1 MRASDPKLKLA
12 SIRAA
17 LMEQQHA
24 AAELARQHQERTRK
38 DEISRQIFFQAIR
51 GVTPMPASNRGPS
64 RALRVAPAPRVPPPV
79 PAGKTPDPVPQLS
92 DGDAT
97 PVPQAMDESAN
108 FVREGVSRL
117 SVRRLRRGHWQVA
130 AILDLHGMTREI
142 ARGAVSRLLSE
153 AEQKCWRCIRIVH
166 GKGLGSRDGAAV
178 LRTLVRR
185 WLAQSATVMAF
196 AQAGDAD
203 GGAGALLVLVK
214 SRTRSPAFGDV

>member
-1 MRASDPKLKLA
+1 MRANDPKLKLA

-38 DEISRQIFFQAIR
+38 EALSRQIFIQAIQ

-64 RALRVAPAPRVPPPV
+64 RALRVTPVPPAAPAR
-79 PAGKTPDPVPQLS
+79 KTPGPAPQWS
-92 DGDAT
+92 DGDGTPAPQGMGDAT
-97 PVPQAMDESAN
+97 N
-108 FVREGVSRL
+108 FLRQGVSPL
-117 SVRRLRRGHWQVA
+117 SVRRLRRGHWPVA
-130 AILDLHGMTREI
+130 ASLDLHGMNREI
-142 ARGAVSRLLSE
+142 AREAVSRLLRE
-153 AEQKCWRCIRIVH
+153 AEQRCWRCIRIVH
-166 GKGLGSRDGAAV
+166 GKGLGSRDGAPI

-214 SRTRSPAFGDV
+214 SRPRSPAPGDK